1 MAAMNDHRPLALR
14 RQIRLAWLLALACLL
29 HASARGQQP
38 PGSAAL
44 PTIPHLQT
52 VADGVFS
59 GAQPRGE
66 QDFAALANM
75 GVKTIVSVD
84 GVRPDIEAAKK
95 HGLRYIHIPFG
106 YDSVDDRAVSSLTRV
121 AREPLGTLYVHC
133 HHGKHRG
140 PAAAAI
146 ICLAAGDFHRAEA
159 EDYLERAGTSSS
171 YAGLWRSIRTY
182 QIPPADAAL
191 PELVAVA
198 KVDGLTEWMARLG
211 RAADELKIAQ
221 AAGWQVPDDH
231 PDLVPAH
238 QALLLQ
244 EGLRESLRQLDAV
257 QNKAY
262 GEAMRKSE
270 SLADSL
276 VAAVEAHDTKAA
288 DQAFQALTTA
298 CGKCHA
304 DHRN

>member
-1 MAAMNDHRPLALR
+1 MKF
-14 RQIRLAWLLALACLL
+14 ACLAVL
-29 HASARGQQP
+29 TLSCLLPSAVLAQAP
-38 PGSAAL
+38 AEAPAAD
-44 PTIPHLQT
+44 PIPHLLS
-52 VADGVFS
+52 VAEGVFS

-66 QDFAALANM
+66 QDFATLAKM

-106 YDSVDDRAVSSLTRV
+106 YDGVDDHATESLTRV
-121 AREPLGTLYVHC
+121 ARETQGPVYVHC

-146 ICLAAGDFHRAEA
+146 ICLASGDFHRAEA
-159 EDYLERAGTSSS
+159 EDYMERAGTSSN

-182 QIPPADAAL
+182 QTPPQDAEL

-198 KVDGLTEWMARLG
+198 KVDGLTEYMARMG
-211 RAADELKIAQ
+211 RAADELKLARAARWQ
-221 AAGWQVPDDH
+221 APADH

-244 EGLRESLRQLDAV
+244 EGLRESLRQLDDA
-257 QNKAY
+257 QRQAY
-262 GEAMRKSE
+262 GEAMQRSE
-270 SLADSL
+270 TLADGL
-276 VAAVEAHDTKAA
+276 VTAIQNGDTAAA
-288 DQAFQALTTA
+288 DRKFQAVITA
-298 CGKCHA
+298 CGECHR